1 MGYVATNTVQAIQS
15 YQTPQGHALARHFIP
30 HFLSPQIDYLKSCR
44 PISITMGNAIR
55 VLKDVIAN
63 VDPSTPDDVAK
74 RDLCAFI
81 DNFLRERITAAD
93 ELIAQTASSKILPG
107 DVILIFAKSSLVLK
121 TLLAAKA
128 AGTPFR
134 VIVLDSKPLFE
145 GKSMALDLADAGITV
160 QYSLIQAA
168 SHAVTEATK
177 VFLGAHAMMTN
188 GRLYSR
194 VGTAL
199 VAMLAQKKDIPVIVC
214 CESLK
219 FTDRVAL
226 DSIVG
231 NEIAPAEELLSEDWK
246 DGKEKEGTLK
256 KWSETPGLQILNVL
270 YDVTPAEMVN
280 MIVTEYGSLP
290 PSSVP
295 AVLRFLEDASGA
307 TTGR

>member
-1 MGYVATNTVQAIQS
+1 
-15 YQTPQGHALARHFIP
+15 
-30 HFLSPQIDYLKSCR
+30 
-44 PISITMGNAIR
+44 MGNAIR

-63 VDPSTPDDVAK
+63 VDPSTPDDEAK
-74 RDLCAFI
+74 RDICNFI

-107 DVILIFAKSSLVLK
+107 DVVLIFAKSSLVLK
-121 TLLAAKA
+121 TLLAAKQ

-145 GKSMALDLADAGITV
+145 GKSMALDLAEAGITV

-177 VFLGAHAMMTN
+177 VFLGAHAIMTN

-199 VAMLAQKKDIPVIVC
+199 VAMLAHKKSIPVIVC

-231 NEIAPAEELLSEDWK
+231 NEVAPAEELLSEDWK
-246 DGKEKEGTLK
+246 DAKEKEGTLK
-256 KWSETPGLQILNVL
+256 KWRETPGLQILNVL

-307 TTGR
+307 TTAR

>member
-1 MGYVATNTVQAIQS
+1 
-15 YQTPQGHALARHFIP
+15 
-30 HFLSPQIDYLKSCR
+30 
-44 PISITMGNAIR
+44 MGNAIR

-63 VDPSTPDDVAK
+63 VDPSTPDEVAK
-74 RDLCAFI
+74 RDLCTFI
-81 DNFLRERITAAD
+81 DNFLRERITAAN
-93 ELIAQTASSKILPG
+93 ELIAQQASSKILSG
-107 DVILIFAKSSLVLK
+107 DVILVFAKSSLVLK
-121 TLLAAKA
+121 TLLAAKE
-128 AGTPFR
+128 AGTSFR

-145 GKSMALDLADAGITV
+145 GKRMALDLADAGITV
-160 QYSLIQAA
+160 QYSLIQAV

-177 VFLGAHAMMTN
+177 VFLGAHAVMTN

-199 VAMLAQKKDIPVIVC
+199 VAMLAHERDIPVIVC

-231 NEIAPAEELLSEDWK
+231 NEIAPAEELLSDNWK
-246 DGKEKEGTLK
+246 DTKEKEGTLK
-256 KWSETPGLQILNVL
+256 KWKETPGLQILNVL
-270 YDVTPAEMVN
+270 FDVTPAEMIN
-280 MIVTEYGSLP
+280 MIITEHGNLP

-295 AVLRFLEDASGA
+295 AVLRFLEDISGA